1 MGRSLS
7 LHRQGALRSAT
18 IVSLSC
24 MGGKDFHWAHDK
36 ESSDKRLSAGW
47 WTCSDLTVL
56 VDCTGP
62 TPRIGSSAELGG
74 DTLALL

>member
-1 MGRSLS
+1 MYKTCKNKLP
-7 LHRQGALRSAT
+7 
-18 IVSLSC
+18 
-24 MGGKDFHWAHDK
+24 DK

-62 TPRIGSSAELGG
+62 TPSIGSSAELGG